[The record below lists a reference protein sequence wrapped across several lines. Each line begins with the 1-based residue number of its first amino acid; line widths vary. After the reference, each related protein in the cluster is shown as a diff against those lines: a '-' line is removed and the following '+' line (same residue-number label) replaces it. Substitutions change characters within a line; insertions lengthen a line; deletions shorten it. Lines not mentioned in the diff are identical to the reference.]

1 VTSAA
6 GKIAGPLPKPGV
18 FEAPSQAFVLIRGHP
33 IQLMAPFAI
42 VYGLT
47 VAERFVFRDL
57 ITDSGQLSTEWVLLL
72 AFGQLFLQTLGW
84 AAVIVMVGAL
94 ARGGAPSLA
103 SAFGQVCRKLIL
115 LIVLFVL
122 WATTL
127 ILASVPGW
135 VTLGVTAAAGA
146 SDWLTTVLA
155 LAIGLPVFLYL
166 MTRVGLAYPGLML
179 DEAGPQETIRESW
192 TLTHGHVLRLLWIIL
207 VAVVATEAL
216 EVGLGQLFGFAGGNA
231 RTIGT
236 GIVGIPLDAFSVAAL
251 TLFYL
256 HIRYPGAKRG
266 STAPSQWGPA

>member
-1 VTSAA
+1 LV
-6 GKIAGPLPKPGV
+6 
-18 FEAPSQAFVLIRGHP
+18 
-33 IQLMAPFAI
+33 
-42 VYGLT
+42 
-47 VAERFVFRDL
+47 
-57 ITDSGQLSTEWVLLL
+57 
-72 AFGQLFLQTLGW
+72 
-84 AAVIVMVGAL
+84 
-94 ARGGAPSLA
+94 
-103 SAFGQVCRKLIL
+103 L

-146 SDWLTTVLA
+146 SDWLTAVLA

-231 RTIGT
+231 RIIGT

-256 HIRYPGAKRG
+256 HIRYPGAKRR